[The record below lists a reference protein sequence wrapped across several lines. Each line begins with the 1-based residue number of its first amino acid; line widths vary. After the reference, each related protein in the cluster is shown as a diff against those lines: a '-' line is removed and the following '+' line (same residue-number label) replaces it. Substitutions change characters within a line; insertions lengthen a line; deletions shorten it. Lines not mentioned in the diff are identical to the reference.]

1 MSIELGHAYE
11 FRFKTGFESLNGI
24 YRVTHALS
32 YDSILEAEADLLTNL
47 YAPAGKDQDD
57 LDTDL
62 PVISKDSFYTLVS
75 PADASVLYMPSRY
88 IVGIPIPDV
97 REYAKLMLNIDL
109 GVISDP
115 ALLQSITDSIAQ
127 ILQGAHGIVSPPV
140 VMQYD
145 TEWMSESTYD
155 AIVTAREASKT
166 GIQNYYTL
174 SLEQAVT
181 IAEKNAKIA
190 ALETLVDQLYA
201 QLP

>member
-11 FRFKTGFESLNGI
+11 FSFKTGFESLNGI

-32 YDSILEAEADLLTNL
+32 YNSVLEAEADLLANL

-62 PVISKDSFYTLVS
+62 PTISQDSFYTLVS
-75 PADASVLYMPSRY
+75 TTDASVIYMPASY
-88 IVGIPIPDV
+88 IIGIPIPDV
-97 REYAKLMLNIDL
+97 REYALLMLNIDL
-109 GVISDP
+109 GAIADP
-115 ALLQSITDSIAQ
+115 ALLQSVRDSVVQ
-127 ILQGAHGIVSPPV
+127 ILEGGYGITNEPV

-145 TEWMSESTYD
+145 SKWMSESTYE
-155 AIVTAREASKT
+155 AIEKVRERTKT

-174 SLEQAVT
+174 SLRQAET

-190 ALETLVDQLYA
+190 ALETLVDQLRA